1 MDWCEMGSLGT
12 GLALNLY
19 RIGNELADG
28 RHLAGIGLT
37 SDWRQ
42 IDTDWH
48 RICTGLTDQSR
59 IGIGLVNRSWVGCD
73 WIYLAGG
80 GEVVLRRD
88 TSSGPYSKLVPRLV
102 GQLSSD

>member
-42 IDTDWH
+42 LDTDWH
-48 RICTGLTDQSR
+48 RIDRSVKDWHRTGLAA
-59 IGIGLVNRSWVGCD
+59 IGF
-73 WIYLAGG
+73 
-80 GEVVLRRD
+80 
-88 TSSGPYSKLVPRLV
+88 T
-102 GQLSSD
+102 